1 MSETDPPS
9 PGLLLVVDAPSL
21 LHRNHHARVGSDL
34 RDLGNR
40 PAWAL
45 HGMLRQVLEAV
56 DRFDPDLAVFG
67 FDDRTSSVRATTY
80 PDYKAGRAEKQ
91 PELVDQL
98 DRAPA
103 MLAAMG
109 LHTVTPPG
117 LEADDV
123 SASAAAWAEREG
135 WQCIIITSD
144 RDTFAHLSAAT
155 RVLRLID
162 GGIHGSPLLDPARL
176 HTMYGVAAEHYL
188 DYAALRGDA
197 SDNLPGVAGIGK
209 KTAELLLAG
218 MGSMQE
224 VWADLEHAGGANLV
238 ATLDS
243 IAAEQG
249 GRRIG
254 AGVLKK
260 LTADG
265 AREQFEFNRSMMTS
279 RDDVDLGL
287 SPDGDGPGRLPL
299 AQDMVARV
307 VGYLGVA
314 ETTDLALRVLTH
326 SPFSTE

>member
-1 MSETDPPS
+1 MA
-9 PGLLLVVDAPSL
+9 LLLAVDAPSL

-45 HGMLRQVLEAV
+45 NGMLRQVIEAV
-56 DRFDPDLAVFG
+56 DRFEPDRLVFG
-67 FDDRTSSVRATTY
+67 FDDRRSSVRTSTY

-98 DRAPA
+98 DRAAA
-103 MLAAMG
+103 MLDAAG
-109 LHTVTPPG
+109 LHTVTPDG

-135 WQCIIITSD
+135 WQCVVITSD
-144 RDTFAHLSAAT
+144 RDTFAHLSATT

-176 HTMYGVAAEHYL
+176 FTMYGVAAENYL

-197 SDNLPGVAGIGK
+197 SDNLPGVAGIGEK
-209 KTAELLLAG
+209 SAALLLAG

-224 VWADLEHAGGANLV
+224 VWADVEHADGANLV

-243 IAAEQG
+243 YAAESG
-249 GRRIG
+249 GRRTG
-254 AGVLKK
+254 AGVLRK
-260 LTADG
+260 LTAQG
-265 AREQFEFNRSMMTS
+265 AREQFEFNRAMMAS

-287 SPDGDGPGRLPL
+287 TTTQDSPGRLPL
-299 AQDMVARV
+299 DPDLVARV

-314 ETTDLALRVLTH
+314 DTTRLALEVLAHAAPTT
-326 SPFSTE
+326 P